1 MLKKLLIQMVDISS
15 PHVNSPTTLPYATSS
30 IRAYVETFADIRDS
44 FTFAP
49 TIFVREDF
57 DTLVDRAGRPDLL
70 ALSCYVWNFNTSMA
84 LATEVKRRS
93 PKTIVVL
100 GGPHPKYGDDTVLA
114 AYPAVDGIVQGEGE
128 AAFLDLLRMIAADG
142 QLGPIDGLTFRDPR
156 DGSFRVSQQRGRPG
170 DLSTRPSPYGV
181 GLMDGPL
188 AELNGRPAAALLE
201 SNRGCPF
208 QCTFCDWGSLG
219 SKMAEFPI
227 ERVFADIDWISSN
240 GIHTVWSADSNFGM
254 RKRDKEIA
262 AYLADAYHRNGY
274 PRRLVASTS
283 KNSSRAVL
291 DALRPLAQT
300 PMFRGLTLSFQ
311 THSEAAL
318 RDVKRQ
324 NIKHSAYYEMFD
336 HARATGTR
344 TYTEM
349 ILGLP
354 GETLASFKEGLVVSI
369 DRNPHSSVI
378 VYRCS
383 VLPNAEL
390 ASAADRARF
399 GLSTAWLP
407 DRESPDLD
415 PRFIESHEIV
425 VGTNAMPE
433 PDWGEAVE
441 YAWLVLLLHSLR
453 LGHPA
458 LLLLRHVM
466 GLDYVAVF
474 DGMLRIL
481 RQRPDRLLGAQLQYT
496 QRAIA
501 QFLKLR
507 DPAYRPSPSE
517 NLPWRADPDASAR
530 ISRVKLAEFSD
541 QCAAEL
547 TMLSFAVA
555 KTLGHPIDVAVR
567 DDLFLILQHTTL
579 RPVQAFDHVLEFKTN
594 LPDVL
599 DAAGAG
605 RSVAIKHGPTRYR
618 VTCSEDISSD
628 AFQDRIKDNSELC
641 IGLDPF
647 PLHAEGERAWAEA
660 QLA

>member
-1 MLKKLLIQMVDISS
+1 MVDISS